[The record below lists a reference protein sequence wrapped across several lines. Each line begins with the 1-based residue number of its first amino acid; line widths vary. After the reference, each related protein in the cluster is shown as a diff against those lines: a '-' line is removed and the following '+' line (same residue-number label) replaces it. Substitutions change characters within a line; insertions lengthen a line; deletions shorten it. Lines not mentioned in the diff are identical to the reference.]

1 MDAHQIFWD
10 YQILHQIPT
19 NKTKDMDRQTLR
31 LVDLIVGETK
41 SPPPTAPNSPI
52 NKTKPTS
59 SVATTAP
66 NSRETNESPISST
79 ATIDANP
86 RETKE
91 SDKVTDVGLTSLN
104 TITDYQT
111 NCDSLFV
118 NTRWQLEQLNNIA
131 KYTKSVVCMT
141 WVKAVA
147 SQVRGAT
154 GSGFMALHD
163 SDRHV
168 HVVGNVSKCLELL
181 LNEPAHRIE
190 EVGDHVEVTPSKVVT
205 TFSWTINSPSA
216 IHIQDLQLAMRKVT
230 KCKKFLMRKLTTVQ
244 LIAEW
249 NKPVQR
255 DDDTPILLLMEA
267 CSIGLPT
274 KKMFKSSEFL
284 QRWENYRFKEVC
296 EKNIIITI
304 LRDKFGTLEQIGVEA
319 TQLLEQYSS
328 NKELFSTKVVVDQ
341 YYPYFFNQWYSY
353 PSPTEMPNL
362 LHRVTVLKNKL
373 FSPVSNSI

>member
-10 YQILHQIPT
+10 YQFRHQIPT
-19 NKTKDMDRQTLR
+19 NQTKDMDRQTLR
-31 LVDLIVGETK
+31 LVDLIVAVGETK
-41 SPPPTAPNSPI
+41 SPPPTAPNSPT
-52 NKTKPTS
+52 NNTK
-59 SVATTAP
+59 
-66 NSRETNESPISST
+66 ESPISS
-79 ATIDANP
+79 ASTIDANTQ
-86 RETKE
+86 ETKE
-91 SDKVTDVGLTSLN
+91 SPISKVSTIEVRPNSTKTTS
-104 TITDYQT
+104 DYQT
-111 NCDSLFV
+111 DCDSLFV

-141 WVKAVA
+141 WVQAVA
-147 SQVRGAT
+147 SKVRGAS

-230 KCKKFLMRKLTTVQ
+230 TGKKFIMRKLTTVQ

-249 NKPVQR
+249 NNPRQG
-255 DDDTPILLLMEA
+255 DDDTPILLLMVA

-328 NKELFSTKVVVDQ
+328 NRELFATKVVVDQ
-341 YYPYFFNQWYSY
+341 YYPYFFDQWYSS

-373 FSPVSNSI
+373 FRPVSISI